1 MARILKSALNALK
14 FSLRDILLCIFQ
26 SCIFKWYFN
35 SIFIIFEEKT
45 FKNILITTIMSK
57 EKSPTKD
64 KNKKEPE
71 KNLKE
76 KRAEK
81 KAKRDSKR

>member
-1 MARILKSALNALK
+1 
-14 FSLRDILLCIFQ
+14 
-26 SCIFKWYFN
+26 
-35 SIFIIFEEKT
+35 
-45 FKNILITTIMSK
+45 MSK

-81 KAKRDSKR
+81 KAKRDNKRQIKIENPGAEKRSMRNSEKNRFEIQDD

>member
-1 MARILKSALNALK
+1 MVIE
-14 FSLRDILLCIFQ
+14 I
-26 SCIFKWYFN
+26 YFEFWVLPVK
-35 SIFIIFEEKT
+35 IAA
-45 FKNILITTIMSK
+45 MSK

-81 KAKRDSKR
+81 KAKREGKK